1 MTKENVIPLI
11 YMMRS
16 FPKQEKI
23 AYSNK
28 KRTFMEFENISL
40 KEGIRRSKD
49 KTNYILMDVREESR
63 FMEGHLEN
71 AISCPYGILK
81 ECYEKMRG
89 KKIIVYCDFGGQ
101 SMMAA
106 RHLSKEGYEV
116 YNIIGGVYYY
126 MEETQQNKKKSK
138 DRKIVDS

>member
-1 MTKENVIPLI
+1 
-11 YMMRS
+11 
-16 FPKQEKI
+16 
-23 AYSNK
+23 
-28 KRTFMEFENISL
+28 MEFENISL

-49 KTNYILMDVREESR
+49 KTNYILMDVREEAR
-63 FMEGHLEN
+63 FIEGHLEN

-81 ECYEKMRG
+81 ECYERMRG

-126 MEETQQNKKKSK
+126 MEEKEQDKEKSK